1 MNSKEIRQQADKL
14 MEAKGKIH
22 EAMEEASAVFEKT
35 IRTLYAGGDER
46 RREILEEILEEL
58 EATISELRNAEK
70 EIDQQA
76 CVLYYEASRAANAEE
91 EDD

>member
-35 IRTLYAGGDER
+35 VRILYAGGDDR
-46 RREILEEILEEL
+46 RREILEGLG
-58 EATISELRNAEK
+58 ATIKELRKAEK

-76 CVLYYEASRAANAEE
+76 CVLGYEASCAAEAEE
-91 EDD
+91 E

>member
-1 MNSKEIRQQADKL
+1 MNSKEIKQQADKL
-14 MEAKGKIH
+14 IEAKGKIH
-22 EAMEEASAVFEKT
+22 EATEEACAVFEKT

-46 RREILEEILEEL
+46 RREILEGLG
-58 EATISELRNAEK
+58 ATIKELRNAEK

-91 EDD
+91 E

>member
-14 MEAKGKIH
+14 IEAKGKIR

-35 IRTLYAGGDER
+35 IRTLYAGGDDR
-46 RREILEEILEEL
+46 RREILEGLLEGL
-58 EATISELRNAEK
+58 EATIKELRNAEK

-76 CVLYYEASRAANAEE
+76 CVLYYEASRAANAEAE
-91 EDD
+91 

>member
-14 MEAKGKIH
+14 IEAKGKIH

-35 IRTLYAGGDER
+35 IRTLYAGGDDR
-46 RREILEEILEEL
+46 RREILEGLG
-58 EATISELRNAEK
+58 ATIKELRNAEK

-91 EDD
+91 E